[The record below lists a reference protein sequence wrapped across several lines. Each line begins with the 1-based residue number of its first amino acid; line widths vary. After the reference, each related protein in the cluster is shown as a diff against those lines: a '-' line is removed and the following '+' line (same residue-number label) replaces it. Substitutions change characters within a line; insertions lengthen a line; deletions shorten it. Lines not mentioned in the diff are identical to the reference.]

1 MQPVQSLSWSRH
13 RSVIWSCLGAIVF
26 VSLAIS
32 ASLGDEPA
40 RSGSASLPADHPP
53 LSVDPPDVAAHG
65 AGWDTRLP
73 VMNTEGLPIRVDTDD
88 GPVWIKQISL
98 DRAGDPYPKCLLC
111 HDQIENIMANM
122 GGSNLDCTFCH
133 GGDPEAVTEELAHV
147 HPTGEVVYNET
158 IAPLDL
164 DLAYQRFVNP
174 SNLRVV
180 DQTCGMCHPYSAEII
195 VKSMMATAA
204 GHYAGGL
211 YQNNVVD
218 TKTPIFGTFA
228 VTDDDGFVP
237 TERGAVQS
245 LENLLIF
252 DPTEDPSIIATHFAA
267 VPSQACA
274 RCHLWSRGKGYRGNE
289 NQNGLYRA
297 DGCAACHMPYA
308 NDGFSLSADM
318 SIDHTEPG
326 HPMTHVVTK
335 QIPTQQCLHCHH
347 RGARIGL
354 SFTGRAQMPPGLTS
368 GPGVPGTTD
377 EKFNNNYHYTL
388 PDTNPQDIH
397 GERGMHCIDCHTRA
411 GIMGDGNIYGHM
423 DQATKIECRQC
434 HGLPDV
440 LPDFRDHD
448 FELLRGMSYDDPNDA
463 HTGPEEPLHEV
474 TLVSKVTKEPH
485 TVPVVMDI
493 VNPIS
498 PKYNPRAACAM
509 NGNHLKAQGGLE
521 CYACHAAW
529 VPNCYGCHFERNE
542 QLMGLNFVTGLLEV
556 GKVSTNNKIFES
568 MRNFSIGPN
577 SEGKVAPYLVACQPI
592 ADVTA
597 PDGSKILDMV
607 MPTTVNGLSGL
618 AMNPVNPHTTRGA
631 GEVRTCAE
639 CHRSPPTL
647 GFGTGNY
654 AIARTG
660 VYTAG
665 SGGVQVFDRDANPD
679 QPVPAGSLQLV
690 GPALAIASL
699 PDVVEGV
706 AAYLFVAQGPAG
718 VAIFD
723 RGDGAPP
730 APVHTITGV
739 NAIDV
744 SRVARYLYVVDE
756 GVGVRIYDNDDPAMA
771 TLVATVPIPT
781 ALRAVPWGI
790 HLFVAA
796 GDRGLVVIDI
806 ADHTAPFIAGALDT
820 FDAVD
825 VQLYAHF
832 QNTSKFAARAYVADP
847 SFGVRIVDLLPE
859 FGSPR
864 LVGGIPAIGAQ
875 GLDAYTRYVLATATE
890 PAREHDYLYVAAG
903 TNGLRIF
910 DMTNPEG
917 VYEVGSVD
925 TLGGEVTDVDVVS
938 QLDPPGTNDYA
949 ICANASFG
957 LQIIGV
963 NDPTSPVAVGS
974 VPGASGASRVFTEVQ
989 QMDRFLDEQG
999 NTLKENSHPFTGTFT
1014 RADIV
1019 RLLRTDIGCFTNC
1032 AGDLNNDLVVD
1043 SADLGLLIATF
1054 LTGDLIGDLNGD
1066 GVVDTADLGMLI
1078 SAFGSKCQ

>member
-1 MQPVQSLSWSRH
+1 M
-13 RSVIWSCLGAIVF
+13 
-26 VSLAIS
+26 
-32 ASLGDEPA
+32 
-40 RSGSASLPADHPP
+40 PADHPE
-53 LSVDPPDVAAHG
+53 VAMDPVHGPAHG
-65 AGWDTRLP
+65 IGKARTGHNPHLPEMNNKGW
-73 VMNTEGLPIRVDTDD
+73 PIRVDTED
-88 GPVWIKQISL
+88 GPVWIKQVS
-98 DRAGDPYPKCLLC
+98 RARGEDPFPKCLLC
-111 HDQIENIMANM
+111 HDQIENIMTNM

-133 GGDPEAVTEELAHV
+133 GGDPNAATKELAHV
-147 HPTGEVVYNET
+147 FPNGLVDYNET
-158 IAPLDL
+158 IPPIDVDL
-164 DLAYQRFVNP
+164 EYQRFVNP

-180 DQTCGMCHPYSAEII
+180 GQACGLCHPYEAETV

-252 DPTEDPSIIATHFAA
+252 DETEDPNLIATHFAA

-308 NDGFSLSADM
+308 NDGLSQSADM

-326 HPMTHVVTK
+326 HPRTHIVTK
-335 QIPTQQCLHCHH
+335 QIETQQCLHCHH

-388 PDTNPQDIH
+388 DDTNPPDIH
-397 GERGMHCIDCHTRA
+397 GELGMHCIDCHTKA

-423 DQATKIECRQC
+423 DQATKIECRMC
-434 HGLPDV
+434 HGLPDQ
-440 LPDFRDHD
+440 LPNFRDHD
-448 FELLRGMSYDDPNDA
+448 FEPLTNVGFLDPNDA
-463 HTGPEEPLHEV
+463 NTGPEELVHEV
-474 TLVSKVTKEPH
+474 LLQSKVTEAFH
-485 TVPVVMDI
+485 DVPVAMDI
-493 VNPIS
+493 VNPDS

-509 NGNHLKAQGGLE
+509 NGNHLKENGGLE

-542 QLMGLNFVTGLLEV
+542 QEMGLNFVTGEFEV
-556 GKVSTNNKIFES
+556 GKVRTNNKIFES

-577 SEGKVAPYLVACQPI
+577 SEGRVAPYLVACQPI

-607 MPTTVNGLSGL
+607 MPTTSNGLSGL
-618 AMNPVNPHTTRGA
+618 AMNPVNPHTTRGV

-639 CHRSPPTL
+639 CHRSPPTM

-654 AIARTG
+654 AIARTN

-665 SGGVQVFDRDANPD
+665 AGGVEVFDRDANPD
-679 QPVPAGSLQLV
+679 QPVADDSLQLT
-690 GPALAIASL
+690 GSALAIASL
-699 PDVVEGV
+699 PNVIEGV
-706 AAYLFVAQGPAG
+706 ADYLFVAQGAAG

-723 RGDGAPP
+723 RGDGASPS
-730 APVHTITGV
+730 PVHTITGV

-744 SRVARYLYVVDE
+744 SRVARYLYVVDQ
-756 GVGVRIYDNDDPAMA
+756 GVGVRIYDNDDPSMA
-771 TLVATVPIPT
+771 SLVATVPIPS
-781 ALRAVPWGI
+781 AVRAVPWGI

-796 GDRGLVVIDI
+796 GADGLVVVDI
-806 ADHTAPFIAGALDT
+806 ADHTDPFIAGSVDT
-820 FDAVD
+820 IDAVD
-825 VQLYAHF
+825 VLLYSHF
-832 QNTSKFAARAYVADP
+832 QNTKSFAARAYVADP
-847 SFGVRIVDLLPE
+847 TFGVRIVDLLPE
-859 FGSPR
+859 FDQPR
-864 LVGGIPAIGAQ
+864 LVGGIPVVGAQ
-875 GLDAYTRYVLATATE
+875 GLDAYTRYVVASATE

-903 TNGLRIF
+903 TSGLKIY
-910 DMTNPEG
+910 DMTNPNG

-925 TLGGEVTDVDVVS
+925 SLGGEMTDVDVVS
-938 QLDPPGTNDYA
+938 QLDPPGTDDYA
-949 ICANASFG
+949 ICSNASMG
-957 LQIIGV
+957 LQVIRV
-963 NDPTSPVAVGS
+963 DDPTMPVAIGS
-974 VPGASGASRVFTEVQ
+974 VPGATGASRVFAEVQ

-999 NTLKENSHPFTGTFT
+999 NTLKENSHPFTSTFT

-1032 AGDLNNDLVVD
+1032 PEDLNNDLTVD

-1054 LTGDLIGDLNGD
+1054 LSGDLIGDINDD

-1078 SAFGSKCQ
+1078 GAFGEDCQ